1 MSDDR
6 VATTRTGG
14 VTPAGA
20 GRRREILDVAERL
33 FWEKGFHAASMEDV
47 ADAIGLTK
55 PAIYHYFR
63 SKDDILVEIRQST
76 IDQMFEL
83 TDGLVE
89 GDGEPVDKLRDV
101 LVAHTEVVLRR
112 RRANKVYHEEAGSL
126 PADRERAIRA
136 AERAYEDIVRGL
148 YADGVA
154 AGQLRN
160 ADPGIAVAIL
170 LGAIN
175 WSYRWFRPRGELRAP
190 EMAELIVSI
199 LLEGHLA
206 TGN

>member
-1 MSDDR
+1 MAAKQ
-6 VATTRTGG
+6 VASARTGG
-14 VTPAGA
+14 ITAAGA

-63 SKDDILVEIRQST
+63 SKDDILLEIRQSI
-76 IDQMFEL
+76 IDEMLEL
-83 TDGLVE
+83 TE
-89 GDGEPVDKLRDV
+89 GVMEADRPPVDKLRDI

-112 RRANKVYHEEAGSL
+112 RRANKIYHEEAGSL
-126 PADRERAIRA
+126 PAGRERSIRA
-136 AERAYEDIVRGL
+136 AEAAYEDVVREL
-148 YADGVA
+148 YAKAVADGS
-154 AGQLRN
+154 LRDV
-160 ADPGIAVAIL
+160 DPGIAVAVL

-175 WSYRWFRPRGELRAP
+175 WSYRWFRPRGRLRVP
-190 EMAELIVSI
+190 DMADLIVTL

-206 TGN
+206 P

>member
-1 MSDDR
+1 MADDR
-6 VATTRTGG
+6 AVKSRTGG

-20 GRRREILDVAERL
+20 GRRREILDVAEKL

-55 PAIYHYFR
+55 PAIYHYFA
-63 SKDDILVEIRQST
+63 SKDDILLEIRRS
-76 IDQMFEL
+76 IMDEMLEL

-89 GDGEPVDKLRDV
+89 SEGEPVDKLRRV

-126 PADRERAIRA
+126 PAGRERGTRA
-136 AERAYEDIVRGL
+136 ADRAYEEIVRGL
-148 YADGVA
+148 YAEGVA
-154 AGQLRN
+154 KGQLRDV
-160 ADPGIAVAIL
+160 DPGIAVAVL
-170 LGAIN
+170 MGAIN

-190 EMAELIVSI
+190 EMAELIVAL

-206 TGN
+206 